1 VRVGKSYSTVSPELQ
16 SPRAQPNLSP
26 ANSFS
31 AWARFPAQGGC
42 EAGGLDP
49 SQIHRTHTT
58 THFPGRHTHTHSLSL
73 THTHTLSHF
82 LSLSQT
88 HTHISNLICQKYC
101 LSHSTPLH
109 STPHSLSH

>member
-1 VRVGKSYSTVSPELQ
+1 VRVGKSYSPLSPELQ

-49 SQIHRTHTT
+49 SHIHPQHTIK
-58 THFPGRHTHTHSLSL
+58 HTHTHTHTHRHTQ
-73 THTHTLSHF
+73 THTHTL
-82 LSLSQT
+82 T
-88 HTHISNLICQKYC
+88 HTHFQSRYFQCEC
-101 LSHSTPLH
+101 LADTHTHTQITIDRKSK
-109 STPHSLSH
+109 